1 MFSGTGTQSGVL
13 VGGANTV
20 LDTTPRLVVPDTG
33 TAIRTRLVNI
43 QGAPNIRVI
52 VTRLQNATTAL
63 SIRLVA
69 RTGISNGTA
78 DVEAISPA
86 ITLVPADVVGTVTT
100 GVASVVGYG
109 MVAAEIVRTSG
120 AGDTHFKV
128 QFIATST

>member
-1 MFSGTGTQSGVL
+1 L
-13 VGGANTV
+13 VGGANTA

-33 TAIRTRLVNI
+33 TAIRTRLVNV

-52 VTRLQNATTAL
+52 VTRLQNTTTAL

-69 RTGISNGTA
+69 RTGISNGSA

-86 ITLVPADVVGTVTT
+86 ITLVPADIVGTVTT
-100 GVASVVGYG
+100 GTANVVGYG
-109 MVAAEIVRTSG
+109 MVAAEIVRTAG
-120 AGDTHFKV
+120 VGDTHFKV